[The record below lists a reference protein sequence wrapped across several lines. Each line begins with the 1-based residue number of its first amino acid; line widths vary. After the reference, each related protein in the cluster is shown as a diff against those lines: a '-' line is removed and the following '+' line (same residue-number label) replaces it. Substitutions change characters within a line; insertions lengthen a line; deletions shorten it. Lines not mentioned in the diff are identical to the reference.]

1 MRERTG
7 ETSEW
12 RTTGLTLGEFAR
24 EGEILLELFC
34 VRRNRVLCGFD
45 CIGAFLSFFPL
56 VITTNLA

>member
-1 MRERTG
+1 MVQLKYSVRVVG
-7 ETSEW
+7 EGIRW
-12 RTTGLTLGEFAR
+12 FV
-24 EGEILLELFC
+24 ELFC

>member
-24 EGEILLELFC
+24 EGEILLELWWSSGSGSKNGRLLLFYY
-34 VRRNRVLCGFD
+34 F
-45 CIGAFLSFFPL
+45 SK
-56 VITTNLA
+56 